1 MIFQPVPIHSFTT
14 KAPQKVNVL
23 QNEIQVSEAFDNSIE
38 SPQPIKKPYVCI
50 WDTGATL
57 TVISK
62 NVIDGLGLQPSGK
75 VNLHVVGSS
84 DSPTE
89 YETNTYLVNLY
100 LPNNVVITAKAA
112 ESSAAGCDVLIG
124 MDVISLG
131 DFAVTNHN
139 QKTTW
144 TFRLPSCDEIDFVKE
159 IEEYNKKFKS
169 PEQRRKERNKRKA
182 EKRINRY

>member
-1 MIFQPVPIHSFTT
+1 MKFQPKPIFSFTT
-14 KAPQKVNVL
+14 KVPQKVNVL
-23 QNEIQVSEAFDNSIE
+23 QNEIQVSEAFDISIGP
-38 SPQPIKKPYVCI
+38 PQPIKKQYICI
-50 WDTGATL
+50 WDTGATG

-75 VNLHVVGSS
+75 VTVHVVGSS
-84 DSPTE
+84 DSLGE

-100 LPNNVVITAKAA
+100 LPNNVVITARAA
-112 ESSAAGCDVLIG
+112 EGSITGCDVLIG

-169 PEQRRKERNKRKA
+169 TKQRREERNKRKA
-182 EKRINRY
+182 EKRRNR

>member
-1 MIFQPVPIHSFTT
+1 MKFQPKPIFGFTT
-14 KAPQKVNVL
+14 KVPQKVNVL
-23 QNEIQVSEAFDNSIE
+23 QNEIQVSEAFDISIG
-38 SPQPIKKPYVCI
+38 SPQPIKKQYLCI
-50 WDTGATL
+50 WDTGATG

-84 DSPTE
+84 DSARE

-100 LPNNVVITAKAA
+100 LPNNVVIYARAA
-112 ESSAAGCDVLIG
+112 ESSITGCDVLIG
-124 MDVISLG
+124 MDVIGLG

-159 IEEYNKKFKS
+159 IEEYNKKFK
-169 PEQRRKERNKRKA
+169 PTEQRRKEKNKRKA
-182 EKRINRY
+182 EKRRNR